1 MIFRLFNRI
10 QEAFKMMSSQLKMRR
25 LRFKKKLALLFMLAQ
40 RMILGLIK
48 VIILISKSFQFQ
60 EKGLIKRL
68 MIDTKKIFK
77 KKD

>member
-1 MIFRLFNRI
+1 
-10 QEAFKMMSSQLKMRR
+10 MMSLQLKMRR

-40 RMILGLIK
+40 RMILGLTK

-60 EKGLIKRL
+60 EKGSIKRL